1 MLFIERLRIRTRLLI
16 AVLVPV
22 LTTAVV
28 IGWIT
33 MNTLQEQGARE
44 IAMLEQELMSS
55 RKEGLVELVHTAR
68 SVAVAVMNDPDLS
81 EQEAKT
87 EARNRVRA
95 IDFGANNYVFLF
107 GRDYSNLAFRPDPS
121 IEEAIVEDESQRQ
134 LMAALF
140 AAADGD
146 GFIQYEWL
154 NPSTDSDE
162 MELKVSYI
170 ANIRQWNWVIGA
182 GVYVGDI
189 QVAIDR
195 AQEKVD
201 ESVRAALTFIA
212 IAALVVTLVALV
224 CGMLVGQTVTRP
236 IKRVSNLMLDI
247 SKGEGDLTHRLPAD
261 GTDELAEVGRSFN
274 AFVARIQKTIQE
286 VSATT
291 EQVAS
296 AAEEL
301 SRVAKETRESVD
313 IQGSETDQIASAIN
327 QMAAT
332 IQQISSNASEVESA
346 ASDAD
351 RMAQEGGQTIASAQ
365 QSVNTL
371 AGDIDSS
378 TRNIKALAAKTGE
391 IEKVLDVIH
400 EVTDQT
406 NLLALNAAIEA
417 ARAGEHGRGF
427 AVVADEV
434 RQLARRSAESADQ
447 IRTMIEGFVS
457 ETKRAVDNMETSSKR
472 TSETVDRTE
481 HAAGS
486 LRTIV
491 TSVSAI
497 HEQVTQ
503 IAAAAEEQSS
513 VAEEINKNVVRIV
526 EAAQSSGS
534 GVSQT
539 SEASNELAQ
548 LSERLRSLV
557 GQFRT

>member
-1 MLFIERLRIRTRLLI
+1 
-16 AVLVPV
+16 
-22 LTTAVV
+22 
-28 IGWIT
+28 
-33 MNTLQEQGARE
+33 
-44 IAMLEQELMSS
+44 
-55 RKEGLVELVHTAR
+55 
-68 SVAVAVMNDPDLS
+68 
-81 EQEAKT
+81 
-87 EARNRVRA
+87 
-95 IDFGANNYVFLF
+95 
-107 GRDYSNLAFRPDPS
+107 
-121 IEEAIVEDESQRQ
+121 
-134 LMAALF
+134 
-140 AAADGD
+140 
-146 GFIQYEWL
+146 
-154 NPSTDSDE
+154 
-162 MELKVSYI
+162 
-170 ANIRQWNWVIGA
+170 
-182 GVYVGDI
+182 
-189 QVAIDR
+189 
-195 AQEKVD
+195 
-201 ESVRAALTFIA
+201 
-212 IAALVVTLVALV
+212 
-224 CGMLVGQTVTRP
+224 
-236 IKRVSNLMLDI
+236 
-247 SKGEGDLTHRLPAD
+247 
-261 GTDELAEVGRSFN
+261 
-274 AFVARIQKTIQE
+274 
-286 VSATT
+286 
-291 EQVAS
+291 
-296 AAEEL
+296 
-301 SRVAKETRESVD
+301 
-313 IQGSETDQIASAIN
+313 
-327 QMAAT
+327 
-332 IQQISSNASEVESA
+332 
-346 ASDAD
+346 
-351 RMAQEGGQTIASAQ
+351 
-365 QSVNTL
+365 